1 MSDLGVCR
9 LSMLE
14 MDVQFDVSDYRDPED
29 EHMRSVLTTREYV
42 TQMMIIGYQRLHE
55 AEGNPERSRLGVYP
69 KKSRKDRSLCTWEAR
84 LTQAGIKV

>member
-1 MSDLGVCR
+1 MRR
-9 LSMLE
+9 LSIIENDM
-14 MDVQFDVSDYRDPED
+14 QFDISDYRDPED

-55 AEGNPERSRLGVYP
+55 AEGDPERSRLGVYR
-69 KKSRKDRSLCTWEAR
+69 KKSRRGGSLCAWEAR